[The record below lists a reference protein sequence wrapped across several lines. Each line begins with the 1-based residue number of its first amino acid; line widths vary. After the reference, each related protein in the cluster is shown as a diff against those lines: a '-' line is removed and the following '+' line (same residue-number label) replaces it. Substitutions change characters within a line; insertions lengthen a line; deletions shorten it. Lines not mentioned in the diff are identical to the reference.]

1 MPAKKGLGSKG
12 KGMEALFSKK
22 LDSINEGS
30 AQKVLNIDMEK
41 IQPNPNQ
48 PRKRF
53 REKSLKELS
62 ESIKN
67 VGVLQP
73 ILLRKSDDVYY
84 IIAGERRFRAAKLA
98 GLTEIPAVVKE
109 GDDSEI
115 FLMALVENIQR
126 ENLNPIEEAESL
138 KRLMDEFHLSQEETA
153 SRIGK
158 SRAAVANSVRLLNL
172 DPRVKNFLSEN
183 KISGGHGKAL
193 LGVSDKNLQYKLCV
207 KIINEDLSVRAAED
221 LVKRYTEKKKPAEKK
236 VNSPFADFEN
246 AMSDALNTK
255 VKIVAGKRKGKI
267 EIEYTNEGD
276 LLRLI
281 ERISNPRKK

>member
-236 VNSPFADFEN
+236 VNSPFADFEST
-246 AMSDALNTK
+246 MSDALNTK

>member
-246 AMSDALNTK
+246 TMSDALNTK

-276 LLRLI
+276 LLRII

>member
-62 ESIKN
+62 ESVKN

-236 VNSPFADFEN
+236 ENSPFADFEN
-246 AMSDALNTK
+246 TMSDALNTK

>member
-62 ESIKN
+62 ESVKN

-138 KRLMDEFHLSQEETA
+138 RRLMDEFHLSQEETA

-246 AMSDALNTK
+246 TLSDALNTK

>member
-246 AMSDALNTK
+246 TMSDALNTK

>member
-53 REKSLKELS
+53 RETSLKELS

-138 KRLMDEFHLSQEETA
+138 RRLMDEFHLSQEETA

-236 VNSPFADFEN
+236 ENSPFADFEN
-246 AMSDALNTK
+246 TMSDALNTK

>member
-109 GDDSEI
+109 ADDSEI

-246 AMSDALNTK
+246 TMSDALNTK

>member
-41 IQPNPNQ
+41 IHPNPNQ

-138 KRLMDEFHLSQEETA
+138 RRLMDEFHLSQEETA

-236 VNSPFADFEN
+236 ENSPFADFEN
-246 AMSDALNTK
+246 TMSDALNTK

>member
-1 MPAKKGLGSKG
+1 MPVKKGLGSKG

-109 GDDSEI
+109 ADDSEI

-193 LGVSDKNLQYKLCV
+193 LGVSDTNLQYKLCV

-221 LVKRYTEKKKPAEKK
+221 LVKRYTEKKKPVEKK

-246 AMSDALNTK
+246 TMSDALNTK

>member
-1 MPAKKGLGSKG
+1 MPARKGLGSKG
-12 KGMEALFSKK
+12 KGMEALFSKN
-22 LDSINEGS
+22 LDSINDGTS
-30 AQKVLNIDMEK
+30 QKVLLIDMEK

-53 REKSLKELS
+53 REKSLKELA

-67 VGVLQP
+67 VGVIQP
-73 ILLRKSDDVYY
+73 ILLKKNDDMYF
-84 IIAGERRFRAAKLA
+84 IIAGERRYRAAKLA
-98 GLTEIPAVVKE
+98 GLTEIPAVVKDA
-109 GDDSEI
+109 DDSEI

-138 KRLMDEFHLSQEETA
+138 RKLMDEFHLSQEDCA

-193 LGVSDKNLQYKLCV
+193 LGIQDKNLQYKLCL
-207 KIINEDLSVRAAED
+207 KIINEDLSVRAAEE
-221 LVKRYTEKKKPAEKK
+221 LVKKQLEKKKTTSNKPI
-236 VNSPFADFEN
+236 SPFADFEN
-246 AMSDALNTK
+246 SMSAALDTK

-281 ERISNPRKK
+281 DCISNPYNK

>member
-236 VNSPFADFEN
+236 ENSPFADFEN
-246 AMSDALNTK
+246 TMSDALNTK

-281 ERISNPRKK
+281 ERISNPRKN

>member
-12 KGMEALFSKK
+12 KGMEALFSRK
-22 LDSINEGS
+22 LDTINEGS
-30 AQKVLNIDMEK
+30 QKVLTVDMDK

-62 ESIKN
+62 ESIKT

-73 ILLRKSDDVYY
+73 ILLKKSDDMYFIV
-84 IIAGERRFRAAKLA
+84 AGERRFRAAKLA
-98 GLTEIPAVVKE
+98 GLTEIPAVVKDA
-109 GDDSEI
+109 DDSEL

-138 KRLMDEFHLSQEETA
+138 KKLMDEFHLSQEEAA
-153 SRIGK
+153 SRIGR
-158 SRAAVANSVRLLNL
+158 SRASVANSVRLLNL

-193 LGVSDKNLQYKLCV
+193 RALQDKNLQYKLCV
-207 KIINEDLSVRAAED
+207 KIINEDLSVRATED

-236 VNSPFADFEN
+236 ELSPFADFEN
-246 AMSDALNTK
+246 TLSDALNTK
-255 VKIVAGKRKGKI
+255 VKILSGKRKGKI

-281 ERISNPRKK
+281 DCISNPRKK

>member
-138 KRLMDEFHLSQEETA
+138 RRLMDEFHLSQEETA

-236 VNSPFADFEN
+236 ENSPFADFEN
-246 AMSDALNTK
+246 TMSDALNTK